1 MPFTFTLEKAVL
13 KISRG
18 LGVLTAILF
27 VFMLL
32 TVFINVIKRY
42 ALNDVSIG
50 MQEMEWHLYASM
62 FLLGVPYALS
72 AGGHVRVDLIYEK
85 LDAKR
90 KAWIDIGGTFIFLI
104 PFCALVAYFG
114 VNFTLEAYALGET
127 SGDPGGLPYRWII
140 KSMIPLS
147 FGFTVVAGLGLVL
160 TSVNTLLGYHD
171 HPHYHSDI

>member
-1 MPFTFTLEKAVL
+1 MPLTLTLENL
-13 KISRG
+13 ILRLSRG
-18 LGVLTAILF
+18 LGVLTAVLF
-27 VFMLL
+27 VVMLA

-50 MQEMEWHLYASM
+50 MQEMEWHLYAAM

-85 LDAKR
+85 LSAQR
-90 KAWIDIGGTFIFLI
+90 KAWIDIAGTVIFLI
-104 PFCALVAYFG
+104 PFCTLVAYFG
-114 VNFTLEAYALGET
+114 VQFTQEAYALGET

-147 FGFTVVAGLGLVL
+147 FGFTVISGLGLLL
-160 TSVNTLLGYHD
+160 TSVNTLLGHHD
-171 HPHYHSDI
+171 HPHSHSDL